1 MCSLGKV
8 ELNPAVLDLGQIS
21 TSRGYVLFEVLE
33 NILPDLVRRAR
44 KLFVHLLSQS
54 RHHCFLHRNVVQDNM
69 LLLANEEELRGER
82 PQLRPSQV
90 VAGFYH
96 FID

>member
-1 MCSLGKV
+1 
-8 ELNPAVLDLGQIS
+8 
-21 TSRGYVLFEVLE
+21 
-33 NILPDLVRRAR
+33 
-44 KLFVHLLSQS
+44 
-54 RHHCFLHRNVVQDNM
+54 M

-90 VAGFYH
+90 VAGFNH

>member
-1 MCSLGKV
+1 M
-8 ELNPAVLDLGQIS
+8 ELKPAGLDPSQIS

-33 NILPDLVRRAR
+33 NIFLDLLRRAR
-44 KLFVHLLSQS
+44 KLLVHLLSQR

-90 VAGFYH
+90 VAGFNH